1 MRAVVQRV
9 KNAAVTVTETE
20 KVAGRIG
27 KGFLLLLGV
36 KDTDEN
42 EDVLTLAEK
51 IAKLRIMEDE
61 NGKMNLSLKDA
72 EGGVLVVSQFTLYAD
87 TSKGNRPSFIHAAQ
101 PDKARGLYLL
111 FIEELKKRGIS
122 VATGEFGSYMK
133 ISAELDGPVTIII

>member
-9 KNAAVTVTETE
+9 KNATVTIAETE

-36 KDTDEN
+36 KDTDEK
-42 EDVLTLAEK
+42 EDAQTLAEK
-51 IAKLRIMEDE
+51 IAKLRIMADV
-61 NGKMNLSLKDA
+61 NDKMNLSLKDA
-72 EGGVLVVSQFTLYAD
+72 EGEILVVSQFTLFAD

-101 PDKARGLYLL
+101 PDKARELYML
-111 FIEELKKRGIS
+111 FIDELNNRGIS

-133 ISAELDGPVTIII
+133 ISSELDGPVTIII